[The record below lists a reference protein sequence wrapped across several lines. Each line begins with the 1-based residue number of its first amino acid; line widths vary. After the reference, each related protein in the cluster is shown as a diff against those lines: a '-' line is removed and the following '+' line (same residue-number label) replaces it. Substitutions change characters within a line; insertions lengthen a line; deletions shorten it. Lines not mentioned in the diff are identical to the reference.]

1 LTAQGTL
8 SQKYFYQFGM
18 ADEES
23 DFNKLE
29 ELL

>member
-1 LTAQGTL
+1 LTAEGTL
-8 SQKYFYQFGM
+8 LQKYYRQFGM
-18 ADEES
+18 TDEES